1 MKTKSRPALALIVP
15 DTNRVLEDEITRTQP
30 EVFDVTV
37 WRMPLDE
44 LSKPAEA
51 RMLQEALPE
60 TLEKIS
66 ETAPDLIA
74 LETAAPGRIG
84 GLRYDH
90 ELSDSAAAL
99 TGVEVLTETDALL
112 IGLGVLGPTQVAL
125 FTAYSGTLASA
136 TAHLLNEIDVRLAW
150 SAGMGFEGGGA
161 TDALDPDSITDF
173 VCEAMIGLN
182 PDCVVLGSTRWRG
195 SDAASLVAERL
206 SLPVLSAGSCTMDL
220 LGAWV
225 ELAQM

>member
-1 MKTKSRPALALIVP
+1 MALIVP

-66 ETAPDLIA
+66 E
-74 LETAAPGRIG
+74 
-84 GLRYDH
+84 
-90 ELSDSAAAL
+90 
-99 TGVEVLTETDALL
+99 
-112 IGLGVLGPTQVAL
+112 
-125 FTAYSGTLASA
+125 TLASA